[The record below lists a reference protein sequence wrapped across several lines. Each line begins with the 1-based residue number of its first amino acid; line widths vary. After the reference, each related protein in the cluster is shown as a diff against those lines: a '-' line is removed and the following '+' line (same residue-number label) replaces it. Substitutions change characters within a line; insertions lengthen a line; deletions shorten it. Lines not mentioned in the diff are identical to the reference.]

1 MKWNATSE
9 GLAFRENP
17 SAWVKKEKYIDSDD
31 FFTQDKEGEDNRAGG
46 TYSEDDPLCRV
57 ELFQR
62 KRPIVGEE
70 HDERFEDLATFLARL
85 HPGGHQRQLGAVAL
99 SFGATV
105 VRDD

>member
-1 MKWNATSE
+1 MECDVGRLGFQRKPKRL
-9 GLAFRENP
+9 G
-17 SAWVKKEKYIDSDD
+17 KKEKYIDSDE

-70 HDERFEDLATFLARL
+70 HD
-85 HPGGHQRQLGAVAL
+85 
-99 SFGATV
+99 
-105 VRDD
+105 